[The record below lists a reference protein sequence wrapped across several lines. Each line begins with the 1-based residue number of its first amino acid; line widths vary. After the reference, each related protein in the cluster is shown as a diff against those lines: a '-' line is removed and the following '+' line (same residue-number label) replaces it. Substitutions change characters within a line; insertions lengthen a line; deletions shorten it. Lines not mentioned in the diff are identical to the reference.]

1 MANDTLPLKKYIWG
15 SIIVAIGIGI
25 LMIGFISGY
34 VQFGKQTFINTFGC
48 GILIAGASF
57 SAGGFLGFIFG
68 IPSILQNPSA
78 KLKYNDNLVQIS
90 DWLTKI
96 IVGVGLTQLYKIPG
110 YIKKIGVQFEINFG
124 GGDWAINV
132 AISIMCY
139 FFLLGFL
146 MMYFWTKT
154 DYSTIMKEMDDDLNE
169 QLVNTQIQL
178 ENEIKKKEDA
188 QQKIQEKQKQL
199 EVTNKEIELKDE
211 EIGALSQSLPGVVKT
226 DAAFSPNYNDTQ
238 KGKWGGHSEI
248 NGRKIQATVRTTTYN
263 AELFLINLEVISTD
277 PNKPLENSVVFH
289 LHETFVHPDRLVNVS
304 DGIANLQVVAWG
316 AFTVGVECD
325 NGETKLEIDLA
336 ELPDAPQ
343 LFKER

>member
-1 MANDTLPLKKYIWG
+1 MTNDTLPLKKYIWG
-15 SIIVAIGIGI
+15 SIIVAMAIGV

-34 VQFGKQTFINTFGC
+34 MQLGNQTFINTFGC

-78 KLKYNDNLVQIS
+78 RLKYNDNLVQIS

-110 YIKKIGVQFEINFG
+110 YIKKIGVQFRINFG
-124 GGDWAINV
+124 GGDWATNV
-132 AISIMCY
+132 AVSIICY

-169 QLVNTQIQL
+169 QLANTQLQL
-178 ENEIKKKEDA
+178 ENETKRKEEA
-188 QQKIQEKQKQL
+188 QQETQEKQKLL
-199 EVTNKEIELKDE
+199 EVTNKEIELKNE
-211 EIGALSQSLPGVVKT
+211 EIGALSQSVPGLGKT
-226 DAAFSPNYNDTQ
+226 DTAFSANDNDTQ
-238 KGKWGGHSEI
+238 KGKWGGHTEM
-248 NGRKIQATVRTTTYN
+248 NERKVQSTVRTTTFSD
-263 AELFLINLEVISTD
+263 EWFLVNLEVISTN
-277 PNKPLENSVVFH
+277 PNKPLKGSVVFH
-289 LHETFVHPDRLVNVS
+289 LHETFVPPDRIVNVRN
-304 DGIANLQVVAWG
+304 GIADLQVVAWG
-316 AFTVGVECD
+316 AFTVGIECD

-336 ELPDAPQ
+336 ELTDAPK
-343 LFKER
+343 LFRER